1 LYLCWSVYWK
11 NGLHCIFSGV
21 YIGRMEY
28 TVSIPGVYSRV
39 CSAVWIFCQAV
50 RPLHLILSVSS
61 FIFYTSDILVLFVTI
76 FFFIQFKLYGLLFQF
91 SDFIVFFI
99 KRYPN
104 LVFKIL
110 QKISIFILFQNLR
123 ETKIRFS
130 RSMLNHECVELVFP
144 S

>member
-1 LYLCWSVYWK
+1 MEYTVS
-11 NGLHCIFSGV
+11 IPGV

-76 FFFIQFKLYGLLFQF
+76 FFFIQFKLYGLLFPF
-91 SDFIVFFI
+91 SVFIVFFI

-110 QKISIFILFQNLR
+110 QKIRIFILFQNLR